1 MSVLEA
7 RRTDFGEIV
16 KKEHKA
22 SARRISAALWESR
35 FCFTG
40 FVSATADFC
49 LYQSVNMLIELHG

>member
-35 FCFTG
+35 
-40 FVSATADFC
+40 
-49 LYQSVNMLIELHG
+49 